1 MLDGSA
7 KYADVR
13 DQVLRWDRS
22 QQKWTGLVAP
32 SDDNRADEV
41 VPMEVDRIGQ
51 TGWSKGK
58 GEKGKGKGNSKG
70 FYNDGKGKGKG
81 KSKGKDSGKSS

>member
-1 MLDGSA
+1 MSGLLKTQLNLMLDGSA
-7 KYADVR
+7 QYADVR

-58 GEKGKGKGNSKG
+58 EEKGKGKGNAKGNAKG
-70 FYNDGKGKGKG
+70 F
-81 KSKGKDSGKSS
+81 